1 MVGNLMVILHNF
13 LDILIAT
20 SIFFVWVIRYQN
32 IVKEFKEWHLP
43 DWLRDLTGIFKLT
56 FASSLILGLKTP
68 DLSIVG
74 AVGVALLMV
83 CAQIVHLR
91 AGTQIM
97 RRLPSLALLA
107 LSLIS
112 GFFSASGGLGTN

>member
-1 MVGNLMVILHNF
+1 MVILHNF

-32 IVKEFKEWHLP
+32 IVNEFKEWHLP

-74 AVGVALLMV
+74 AVGIALLMG
-83 CAQIVHLR
+83 CAQIVHFR

-112 GFFSASGGLGTN
+112 GFFSVSGGTGPN

>member
-1 MVGNLMVILHNF
+1 MVIVHNF
-13 LDILIAT
+13 IDILIAT

-32 IVKEFKEWHLP
+32 IVSEFKEWQLP

-56 FASSLILGLKTP
+56 FAFSLILGLKTP
-68 DLSIVG
+68 YLSILG
-74 AVGVALLMV
+74 AVGVALLMG

-91 AGTQIM
+91 ANTQFFK
-97 RRLPSLALLA
+97 RLPSLALLA

-112 GFFSASGGLGTN
+112 FFFSFSGSMGTN